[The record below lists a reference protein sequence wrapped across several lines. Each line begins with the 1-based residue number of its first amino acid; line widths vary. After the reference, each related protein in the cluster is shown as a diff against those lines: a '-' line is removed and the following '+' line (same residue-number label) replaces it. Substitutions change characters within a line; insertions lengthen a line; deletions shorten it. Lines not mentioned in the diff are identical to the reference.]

1 MADGQ
6 VVFEIKGD
14 NKDLKSTLKDTTRAI
29 KSESETW
36 DTDVGEATSG
46 IESSFTGMLT
56 RLGGAFVAAQLGK
69 KLLSFASDAV
79 QVASDLQEVQ
89 NVVDVTFGDS
99 AETINKWAKTAGDK
113 FGLTEL
119 QAKKYASTMGA
130 MMKSSGMTGE
140 GISDMSMRLAELAA
154 DMASFY
160 NLDFET
166 AFMKIRSGM
175 SGEVEPLKQL
185 GIAMTETNLEAYAM
199 SKGFETAY
207 KDMDQAERTMVR
219 YGYLMETTADAQ
231 GDFERTQDSYANSV
245 RRLENAMTELKAM
258 LGEQLLPFITDAVNA
273 LNDFFSLFTKPKKS
287 MEETFGDIT
296 DNANSAAEGVT
307 ETAESARDFAQVLS
321 SLGDPAEFMGA
332 LAEQTDALNTKQA
345 QWLTT
350 CQELVKTMPE
360 LSGIINTQTGEV
372 QGGVAAVNDYINA
385 WEKQQK
391 QQIAMQAVEEKRAQ
405 LAEKYKEI
413 TTAETYAGIYE
424 MMYKN
429 AQAEYEAMGGDEA
442 LEALF
447 NKSYWDFS
455 DEDEAMMEKLVAAAE
470 KADDYKTAMEEQ
482 QKVVDSAGDEYQK
495 AQAERQEFIDTATEG
510 AGALDKSEEAQSGAE
525 ATVQGMA
532 DGLNNK
538 ASVLAS
544 AVDNINGIYGSIG
557 GVGSG
562 VHVDGSH
569 ATGLDFVPFDNYLA
583 RLHEGESILNAE
595 EARIW
600 RQFKYGQQSTANT
613 FDYDALGSTMRDN
626 VKTGGNVYLDGQT
639 VGRVISAS
647 QANDYRR
654 LERSGWQS

>member
-6 VVFEIKGD
+6 VTVKIKGD
-14 NKDLKSTLKDTTRAI
+14 NSDLKSSLKDTTRAI
-29 KSESETW
+29 KSESTTW
-36 DTDVGEATSG
+36 DTDVNEATEG
-46 IESSFTGMLT
+46 IETSFTGMLT

-69 KLLSFASDAV
+69 KLLSFAADAV
-79 QVASDLQEVQ
+79 QVASDLEEVQ
-89 NVVDVTFGDS
+89 NVVDVTFGES
-99 AETINKWAKTAGDK
+99 AEVINKWAKNASDN

-119 QAKKYASTMGA
+119 QAKQYSSTMGA
-130 MMKSSGMTGE
+130 MMKSSGMTGDE
-140 GISDMSMRLAELAA
+140 ITNMSMRLAELAA

-160 NLDFET
+160 NLDFDT
-166 AFMKIRSGM
+166 AFMKIRSGI

-199 SKGFETAY
+199 SHGFETAY
-207 KDMDQAERTMVR
+207 KDMSQAEKTLVR
-219 YGYLMETTADAQ
+219 YGYLMDSTADAQ
-231 GDFERTQDSYANSV
+231 GDFARTSDSYANSV
-245 RRLENAMTELKAM
+245 RRLENAMTDLKAM
-258 LGEQLLPFITDAVNA
+258 LGEQLLPYITDAVNA
-273 LNDFFSLFTKPKKS
+273 LNNFFSLFTKPKKDLN
-287 MEETFGDIT
+287 ETFEDIT
-296 DNANSAAEGVT
+296 QQSLEAAEGVT
-307 ETAESARDFAQVLS
+307 TTAETARDFAQVLS

-350 CQELVKTMPE
+350 CQELVRTMPE

-413 TTAETYAGIYE
+413 TQAETYAGIYK
-424 MMYKN
+424 MMYQN

-442 LEALF
+442 LEALY

-455 DEDEAMMEKLVAAAE
+455 DEDEALMEKLVAAAE

-482 QKVVDSAGDEYQK
+482 QKIVASAGDEYAK
-495 AQAERQEFIDTATEG
+495 AQAKMQEFIDTATVW
-510 AGALDKSEEAQSGAE
+510 AGSLDKSAEAESGAE

-544 AVDNINGIYGSIG
+544 AVDNINGIYGSVG

-562 VHVDGSH
+562 VHVDGSQ

-613 FDYDALGSTMRDN
+613 VDYDALGSTMREN
-626 VKTGGNVYLDGQT
+626 VKGGGNVYLDGQV

>member
-29 KSESETW
+29 KSEADTW
-36 DTDVGEATSG
+36 DSDVEGATSG

-89 NVVDVTFGDS
+89 NVVDVTFGES
-99 AETINKWAKTAGDK
+99 AQTINKWAKTAGDK

-207 KDMDQAERTMVR
+207 KDMNQAEKTMVR

-307 ETAESARDFAQVLS
+307 ETAESARDFAQILTQ
-321 SLGDPAEFMGA
+321 LGDPAEFMGA

-345 QWLTT
+345 TWLAT
-350 CQELVKTMPE
+350 CQELVKTIPE
-360 LSGIINTQTGEV
+360 LSGVINTQTGDIE
-372 QGGVAAVNDYINA
+372 GGVTAVQNYIDA

-429 AQAEYEAMGGDEA
+429 AQAEYEALGGDELMDA
-442 LEALF
+442 LS
-447 NKSYWDFS
+447 NKAEWELT
-455 DEDEAMMEKLVAAAE
+455 DEDLDTAEKLWKAFE
-470 KADDYKTAMEEQ
+470 KLDSYKTAMEEQ
-482 QKVVDSAGDEYQK
+482 QKVVASAGDEYAK
-495 AQAERQEFIDTATEG
+495 AQAELQEFIDTATAW
-510 AGALDKSEEAQSGAE
+510 AGQLDKSSEAQEGAE

-532 DGLNNK
+532 DGLNAK
-538 ASVLAS
+538 ASTLS
-544 AVDNINGIYGSIG
+544 AAVSNINGIYGSVG
-557 GVGSG
+557 GFSPVTI
-562 VHVDGSH
+562 DGSH

-583 RLHEGESILNAE
+583 RLHEGESILTAE
-595 EARIW
+595 EARVW
-600 RQFKYGQQSTANT
+600 RQFKYGQKSTANSV
-613 FDYDALGSTMRDN
+613 DYDALGSTMRDN
-626 VKTGGNVYLDGQT
+626 IKTGGNVYLDGQT
-639 VGRVISAS
+639 VGRVISAR
-647 QANDYRR
+647 QANDYRQ